1 MPVEGT
7 LNPNFPHAGSGQ
19 LQVWRTTDPQP
30 SVGFSK
36 ASFLDDKQPIHKK
49 ALFHPDSDEHRSA
62 EDVLINFGECR
73 RPSAS
78 TAVGNGLLANPLGI
92 ALVRCWLPLF
102 TFLPTGD
109 GK

>member
-1 MPVEGT
+1 MSAKPV
-7 LNPNFPHAGSGQ
+7 SGQ
-19 LQVWRTTDPQP
+19 LQVRRTTDPQP

-78 TAVGNGLLANPLGI
+78 TAVGNGLLGLKINL
-92 ALVRCWLPLF
+92 RMHSR
-102 TFLPTGD
+102 
-109 GK
+109 